1 MTNRR
6 GRPVTFDHR
15 HNSHASIAMTPER
28 AAELSRVAA
37 LLGVSRHVLLQR
49 FISLGLSVFDENS

>member
-1 MTNRR
+1 
-6 GRPVTFDHR
+6 
-15 HNSHASIAMTPER
+15 MTPER